1 MKRSIRPTTR
11 RAAPRGRRLLALAA
25 APLLALGALP
35 ALAQADDVE
44 AAADFRA
51 LVFTRAVGY
60 VHDSIPA
67 GIQMLEEEAAE
78 NNFEV
83 VQTDD
88 PTVFNDEE
96 LATYDV
102 VVMLQ
107 NSGMIWET
115 DEQRAAVQT
124 YVQNG
129 GGIAAIHNTLDMGIE
144 EEFPW
149 WDDLVNGGT
158 HMPSHSPGVLQ
169 GTAHVADHA
178 HPSTAGLP
186 EVWERE
192 EEWYN
197 FDPNPRGEVHVLVTA
212 DESTYDPGGDAM
224 GPDHPISWCREAEGG
239 QVWATA
245 MGHDAAS
252 YTEEAFRDHVVGG
265 IKWAAGNLPGDCGG
279 TVWNNFDKV
288 TLDDNTADPMELDV
302 ADDGR
307 VFYAQRG
314 GELKVFDPATNST
327 STAGTL
333 DVYTGGEDGLVGL
346 ALDPDFATNGWIYLY
361 YAPADSEED
370 INRLSRFTVESN
382 TLDVASEQTVIEVP
396 AYRDRTYPE
405 PGHTGG
411 SVAFGPD
418 GSLYLSTGDD
428 VPPNLSS
435 DWQGYAPID
444 WREGEE
450 MLDAARTAGNTN
462 DLRGKILRVVP
473 SDDGG
478 YTIPEGNL
486 FAEGTE
492 STRPEIYAMGFRNP
506 FRFSV
511 DPETGYVH
519 VADYGPDRGGPTT
532 DRGPEGLVEYN
543 IIEEPGN
550 YGWPFCHGNNQPYAP
565 YNPDTGEVGEK
576 FDCDNLTN
584 PSPNNTGLEQL
595 PPVRQP
601 DVWYGYGVS
610 PEFPEL
616 GEGGSGPMGGPVY
629 RYDPDNPSPTK
640 FPEYYDGTQF
650 LFEWTRNYIKEI
662 PLTSDGGAVLNQ
674 INDFLPTEEF
684 VKPMDLTFGP
694 DGSLYVLEWGSEFG
708 GGNSDSGLYRI
719 DYAPN
724 GRAPIAEA
732 SASTTSGPAP
742 LTVEFSAEGSSDPGG
757 GELTYEWDFE
767 GDGTFDATG
776 PEVSHAYEEVGEY
789 SAQLRV
795 TNPTGAA
802 GYANIPITV
811 GNTAPTVT
819 IDFPTSGQLIEFGDQ
834 IPYQVTV
841 TDPED
846 GEIDC
851 EQVIVNPALGH
862 DDHEHPTTDLHG
874 CSGTVDTGDLG
885 GHPEG
890 ADLYYVLNARYT
902 DQGGEGTGSL
912 TGYGRALLQPKHKQ
926 AEYYHDQSGT
936 RIVSQPDAE
945 NGQRIGDISN
955 GDWIA
960 FEPMSVEGVDSVSYR
975 ISSPDGGGAI
985 ELRAGA
991 PDGELLAT
999 TPVTAT
1005 GDWDVYQPTEAVE
1018 VADLAGTHKLYLVFT
1033 TPGENNY
1040 DVDSVSFTT
1049 S

>member
-1 MKRSIRPTTR
+1 MKRSTARSSPSR
-11 RAAPRGRRLLALAA
+11 RRRLVALAA

-35 ALAQADDVE
+35 ALAQADD
-44 AAADFRA
+44 ADADADFRA
-51 LVFTRAVGY
+51 LLFTRAVGY
-60 VHDSIPA
+60 VHDSIPD
-67 GIQMLEEEAAE
+67 GIRMMEEEAAE
-78 NNFEV
+78 HGFELV
-83 VQTDD
+83 ETDD
-88 PTVFNDEE
+88 PAVFNDEE
-96 LATYDV
+96 LAGFDV

-107 NSGMIWET
+107 NSGMVWET
-115 DEQRAAVQT
+115 DEQRAAIQG
-124 YVQNG
+124 YVQGG

-149 WDDLVNGGT
+149 WDDLVNGGA

-169 GTAHVADHA
+169 GTAHVADDV
-178 HPSTAGLP
+178 HPSTSSLP
-186 EVWERE
+186 EIWERP

-224 GPDHPISWCREAEGG
+224 GHDHPISWCREDQGG

-252 YTEEAFRDHVVGG
+252 YAEEAFRDHVIGG
-265 IKWAAGNLPGDCGG
+265 VRWAAGDLPGDCGG
-279 TVWNNFDKV
+279 TVWSKFDKV
-288 TLDDNTADPMELDV
+288 TLDANTADPMELDV

-307 VFYAQRG
+307 VFYVQRG
-314 GELKVFDPATNST
+314 GELKVFDPETNST

-346 ALDPDFATNGWIYLY
+346 ALDPDFTENGWVYLY
-361 YAPADSEED
+361 HAPADAEED
-370 INRLSRFTVESN
+370 VNRLSRFTVEGD
-382 TLDVASEQTVIEVP
+382 TLDPASEEPLLDVP

-411 SVAFGPD
+411 SLDFGPD

-435 DWQGYAPID
+435 HWQGWAPID

-450 MLDAARTAGNTN
+450 MLDAARTSGNTN
-462 DLRGKILRVVP
+462 DLRGKILRVLP
-473 SDDGG
+473 SDEGG
-478 YTIPEGNL
+478 YTVPEGNL

-492 STRPEIYAMGFRNP
+492 DTLPEIYAMGFRNP

-532 DRGPEGLVEYN
+532 ERGPEGLVEYN
-543 IIEEPGN
+543 ILKEPGN

-565 YNPDTGEVGEK
+565 YDPDTGEVGEK
-576 FDCDNLTN
+576 FDCANPTN
-584 PSPNNTGLEQL
+584 PSPNNTGLVEL
-595 PPVRQP
+595 PPNQQP
-601 DVWYGYGVS
+601 EIWYGYGPS
-610 PEFPEL
+610 EEFPEM
-616 GEGGSGPMGGPVY
+616 GEGGSGPMAGPVY

-640 FPEYYDGTQF
+640 FPEYYDGAQF
-650 LFEWTRNYIKEI
+650 LYEWTRDYVKEI
-662 PLTSDGGAVLNQ
+662 QLDSDSGVLK
-674 INDFLPTEEF
+674 INDFLPTEDF

-694 DGSLYVLEWGSEFG
+694 DGSLYVLEWGSAFG
-708 GGNSDSGLYRI
+708 GGNADSGLYRI
-719 DYAPN
+719 DYAPD
-724 GRAPIAEA
+724 GQRPEA
-732 SASTTSGPAP
+732 VATASVTSGPAP
-742 LTVEFSAEGSSDPGG
+742 LTVEFSGADSTDPAG
-757 GELTYEWDFE
+757 GELEFAWDLD
-767 GDGTFDATG
+767 GDGTFDSEES
-776 PEVSHAYEEVGEY
+776 EVTHTYEEVGQFT
-789 SAQLRV
+789 AQLRV
-795 TNPTGAA
+795 TNAA
-802 GYANIPITV
+802 GATGHANIPVTV
-811 GNTAPTVT
+811 GNTAPTVS
-819 IDFPTSGQLIEFGDQ
+819 IDFPTSGRLIEFGDQ

-851 EQVIVNPALGH
+851 EQVLVNPALGH
-862 DDHEHPTTDLHG
+862 DDHEHPTTDLRG

-890 ADLYYVLNARYT
+890 ADLWYVLNARYT
-902 DQGGEGTGSL
+902 DGGAEGTGAL
-912 TGYGRALLQPKHKQ
+912 TGYGRAVLQPEHKQ
-926 AEYYHDQSGT
+926 AEYHHDQSGT

-945 NGQRIGDISN
+945 NGQRIGDISD

-960 FEPMSVEGVDSVSYR
+960 FEPMSVEGAETVSYR

-999 TPVTAT
+999 TPVHAT
-1005 GDWDVYQPTEAVE
+1005 GDWDVYEPTEAVP
-1018 VADLAGTHKLYLVFT
+1018 VAELAGTHKLFLVFT
-1033 TPGENNY
+1033 TPTGNNF
-1040 DVDSVSFTT
+1040 DVDSLLFTT
-1049 S
+1049 GG